1 MSTNLLVINN
11 SIMADKSQSSAL
23 TQYAAQQWLSQS
35 DQHTV
40 TVRDVVMDAVP
51 HLDGARVAAFFTPEA
66 DRSDEQ
72 KAIVAYSDQLIA
84 EFDQADALLI
94 ALPMYNFGITSQLK
108 AYFDHLARGGVTFK
122 YTDQGP
128 VGLLDDKPVALIAA
142 RGGLYHA
149 QGADHQVPFT
159 QQFLAFLGLS
169 SVTTVFA
176 EGLAMGEP
184 EAMLVDAQQALDT
197 WVKG

>member
-84 EFDQADALLI
+84 EFDQADALVI

-176 EGLAMGEP
+176 EGL
-184 EAMLVDAQQALDT
+184 DFFCI
-197 WVKG
+197 

>member
-72 KAIVAYSDQLIA
+72 KAIAAYSDQLIA

-108 AYFDHLARGGVTFK
+108 AYFDHLARAGVTFK

-169 SVTTVFA
+169 SVTTVLA

-184 EAMLVDAQQALDT
+184 EATLVDAQQALDT